1 MDSKPPDT
9 HGRRG
14 CYRPGWPQTNVVCRK
29 GVTNWSGGWAGA
41 FRFVYSSSY
50 GIKST
55 KDEGTVCWQ
64 CVCERSNGSGCFSP
78 DTKILVKDRGEIDA
92 RDVKAGD
99 LLHNPKTG
107 GYASVEQV
115 VQGPEKKVVELHF
128 LVGETSRSSK
138 VSFGHI
144 MVTKRGY
151 IRARDVRRGDHL
163 LRADGSWVSVV
174 TITEVPADHV
184 INFVLNPNS
193 RSYED
198 HLVAS
203 DGLVTG
209 DLWLQTNLG
218 KKE

>member
-1 MDSKPPDT
+1 VDSKPPDT
-9 HGRRG
+9 HGRGG
-14 CYRPGWPQTNVVCRK
+14 CIRPGWPQTNVVCRK
-29 GVTNWSGGWAGA
+29 GITNWSGGWDGA

-50 GIKST
+50 GIRST
-55 KDEGTVCWQ
+55 IDEGTVCWQ
-64 CVCERSNGSGCFSP
+64 CVCQRAGGSGCFSP

-99 LLHNPKTG
+99 LLLNPRTG
-107 GYASVEQV
+107 GYSRVEQV
-115 VQGPEKKVVELHF
+115 VQGPEKEVVELRF
-128 LVGETSRSSK
+128 LVGGTSRASR

-151 IRARDVRRGDHL
+151 VRASDVRRDDQL
-163 LRADGSWVSVV
+163 LRSDGSWVSVSIV
-174 TITEVPADHV
+174 KKVPARHV
-184 INFVLNPNS
+184 INFVLNSNS

-198 HLVAS
+198 HVVVS